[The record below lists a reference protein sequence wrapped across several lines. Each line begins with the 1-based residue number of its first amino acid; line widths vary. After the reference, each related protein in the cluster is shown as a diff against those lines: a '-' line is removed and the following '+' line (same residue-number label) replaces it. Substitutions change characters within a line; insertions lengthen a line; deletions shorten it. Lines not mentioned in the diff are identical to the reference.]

1 MEGPDRR
8 VRIEGLDLG
17 RVIPAANLPGA
28 ACTAMR
34 PERLAIAVFMVLLL
48 VAIGR
53 SWDAAMDAHLT
64 PAQLGLVAETDGQV
78 LGDFEATVRSVHAS
92 LGTMA
97 SGVIDLDPTR
107 LSRGGVGLL
116 YRLPMVLFEGAR
128 PFLVVYGIVCAFVFG
143 IGGAAIARLEGERF
157 ARDRE
162 VTVGAA
168 IGWALKSWQRF
179 VGAIMLPPV
188 LALVMLAIPA
198 VLGVVALVPG
208 LDVLVAVIWGV
219 GLFFGLASA
228 LLIIGWLVS
237 LPLVVAAAACDLGD
251 PGEIVVRVAGFAW
264 RRPFSLLFLAF
275 SAVVVGVVGW
285 LAVAGLVAVALDTSR
300 AAGTIFG
307 TIPFEQMP
315 TTSWPTLATV
325 GSATLSEDVGGT
337 TRTATAIVDLWRMF
351 ALSLAYGW
359 LVSFFFSVGARVYL
373 LQRTSV
379 EGLERG
385 ELGEPGP

>member
-28 ACTAMR
+28 AFTAMR
-34 PERLAIAVFMVLLL
+34 PERLGIAVLMVLVLF
-48 VAIGR
+48 AIGR

-64 PAQLGLVAETDGQV
+64 PSQVGLVAEMEGQV
-78 LGDFEATVRSVHAS
+78 LGDFEATLRSVHAS
-92 LGTMA
+92 LGSIA
-97 SGVIDLDPTR
+97 SGVIGLDPA
-107 LSRGGVGLL
+107 LMSRGGVSLL
-116 YRLPMVLFEGAR
+116 YRLPSALFDGAR
-128 PFLVVYGIVCAFVFG
+128 PFLVVFGIVCAFVLG
-143 IGGAAIARLEGERF
+143 IGGASIARLEGEHF
-157 ARDRE
+157 ARGRE

-168 IGWALKSWQRF
+168 IGWAAKSWQRF

-198 VLGVVALVPG
+198 ALGAVALIPG
-208 LDVLVAVIWGV
+208 LDVLVAVVWGV

-237 LPLVVAAAACDLGD
+237 LPLIVAAAACDLGD

-285 LAVAGLVAVALDTSR
+285 LVVAGLISVALDTSR
-300 AAGTIFG
+300 AAGAMFG
-307 TIPFEQMP
+307 ATPFELMP
-315 TTSWPTLATV
+315 TTSWPTLSTI
-325 GSATLSEDVGGT
+325 GSTASREAIGGT
-337 TRTATAIVDLWRMF
+337 TGAATAIVDLWRMF

-359 LVSFFFSVGARVYL
+359 LVSFFFCVGARIYL